1 MKLGQPFH
9 HHQETKTAFL
19 KMHEY
24 SITQSLLELA
34 LAKANEAKAS
44 RITRINLVIGEM
56 SGVVAECVQTYF
68 DLLSRETIAAG
79 AGLSFEKRPTELRC
93 CRCETIFSP
102 GELDWACPECHEV
115 GIEIVSGRE
124 CYMESIEVT

>member
-1 MKLGQPFH
+1 LNPPQGWFIMKLGQPFH

-68 DLLSRETIAAG
+68 DLL
-79 AGLSFEKRPTELRC
+79 GLPRMPR
-93 CRCETIFSP
+93 
-102 GELDWACPECHEV
+102 
-115 GIEIVSGRE
+115 GR
-124 CYMESIEVT
+124 YRDSIRARMLYGKY